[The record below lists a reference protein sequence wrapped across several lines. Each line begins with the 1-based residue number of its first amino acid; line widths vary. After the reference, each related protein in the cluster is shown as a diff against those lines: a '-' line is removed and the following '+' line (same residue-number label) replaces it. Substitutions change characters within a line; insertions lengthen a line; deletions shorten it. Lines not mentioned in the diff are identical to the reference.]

1 MIQGLK
7 RFLKKIFHWASPDW
21 PEKEATSPVIA
32 KKPNGETRVL
42 QPAHTVRL
50 KPDPELEQLPS
61 LEQKKAAP
69 AACAQSET
77 SIVWCGLTDT
87 GRVRGH
93 NEDFFSCID
102 LRESTLFVVADG
114 MGGHDAGEIASRLAA
129 ETAAREIQDGTD
141 RTYDP
146 GKLIEHAVQRAN
158 AEVLREATSKG
169 SNMGTTLT
177 LALVNR
183 DKAYIANV
191 GDSRTYWIENGSIRR
206 ITEDHSLVAKLVS
219 LGKLTE
225 DEARKHPKSNVLYR
239 NIGSEAPIKVDT
251 FQIELKKGGNL
262 LLCTDGL
269 WGEMSDHAIHTVFMT
284 EKEARSTCIRLIEMA
299 NANGGK
305 DNITA
310 VVVKVI

>member
-1 MIQGLK
+1 MIRGLK

-21 PEKEATSPVIA
+21 PEKEAASG
-32 KKPNGETRVL
+32 NGETRVL

-50 KPDPELEQLPS
+50 KPDPELEQLPP

-69 AACAQSET
+69 AACAQAET

-177 LALVNR
+177 LAFVNR

-284 EKEARSTCIRLIEMA
+284 EKEARSTCERLIEMA

-310 VVVKVI
+310 VVVKVE